1 MIEERV
7 RVVETG
13 RGFAWV
19 ETQRR
24 SACGAC
30 GVNKVCGT
38 GVLARTMGQRRKR
51 IRVLNDMALG
61 VGDQVVIGIREGA
74 LVKGSMAVY
83 VVPLLFM
90 FLGALFGELVV
101 ADSGGDGEGVTI
113 LLGLA
118 GLLGGLIWVRF
129 FGRAIGADSRYQP
142 VVLKRTIPGAP
153 SPIGQAK

>member
-19 ETQRR
+19 EAQRR

-30 GVNKVCGT
+30 GVNSVCGT
-38 GVLARTMGQRRKR
+38 GVLARTMGQRGSR
-51 IRVLNDMALG
+51 IRALNDMVLN
-61 VGDQVVIGIREGA
+61 VGDLVVIGMGEGA
-74 LVKGSMAVY
+74 LIKGSVAVY
-83 VVPLLFM
+83 VMPLLFM
-90 FLGALFGELVV
+90 LLGALFGELV
-101 ADSGGDGEGVTI
+101 DSGSDEEGVTI

-142 VVLKRTIPGAP
+142 VVLRRVTPKL
-153 SPIGQAK
+153 